1 MRVEKTIENAKNC
14 LCLKCPSYT
23 TFCKHHNKLN
33 ELINEK
39 NLADKSH
46 FEMMFCAFEKSACIH
61 ENNGCL
67 CLKCPVHKKY
77 ELNNEDYCLNNG
89 GVF

>member
-33 ELINEK
+33 YAVKISK
-39 NLADKSH
+39 NKYGYDEERKILTLPYYYLFLFIKD
-46 FEMMFCAFEKSACIH
+46 
-61 ENNGCL
+61 L
-67 CLKCPVHKKY
+67 LK
-77 ELNNEDYCLNNG
+77 
-89 GVF
+89 